1 VLRAS
6 GSDNVLGRYR
16 RELGTQVTRELEGRD
31 EAQYWSWVSHFEY
44 SILGRH
50 RNALVIYTHVSIQNT
65 GAAIQALERIAPDYN
80 FVPAMLGRAASG
92 NLIMG
97 FIPLAVGPPSA
108 MEYAN
113 CASAFRGLLPGG
125 SSAIVRH
132 CPKEAKGHF
141 DVWGSS
147 PSDLTM
153 MQAVK
158 DAMDPRKILNR
169 GRFIV

>member
-1 VLRAS
+1 LRAT
-6 GSDNVLGRYR
+6 GSDNVLSRYR
-16 RELGTQVTRELEGRD
+16 RELGERVSQELEGGA
-31 EAQYWSWVSHFEY
+31 EEQYWMRVSHFEY
-44 SILGRH
+44 SLLGRH
-50 RNALVIYTHVSIQNT
+50 RNALVIYTHVSIQNA
-65 GAAIQALERIAPDYN
+65 GPAIQALERVAPDYS
-80 FVPAMLGRAASG
+80 FIPAMVGRAVSG

-108 MEYAN
+108 MDYAN
-113 CASAFRGLLPGG
+113 CASAFRASLPAG

-153 MQAVK
+153 MRAVK
-158 DAMDPRKILNR
+158 QAMDPRKILNR